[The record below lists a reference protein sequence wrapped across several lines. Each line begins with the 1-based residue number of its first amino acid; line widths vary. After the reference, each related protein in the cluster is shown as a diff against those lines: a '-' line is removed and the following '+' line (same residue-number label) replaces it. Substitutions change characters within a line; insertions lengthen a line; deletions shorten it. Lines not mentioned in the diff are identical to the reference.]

1 MYGYVYLTTN
11 LINNKKYIGKR
22 AKSEFDDSYL
32 GSGKLLKRALRKYGK
47 INFKCEVLKWCSSLT
62 ELNESEKYFIKK
74 FNAQERNDFYN
85 ISSGG
90 DWGDITRGMSN
101 KEYEEWK
108 RKISPIGRKH
118 SDETKEKISRAHMGK
133 KYSPETIEKFKIAN
147 AGKNNPN
154 YGKRQ
159 TQTHKDAM
167 KKFRKN
173 VVVIFPSSK
182 RIEFESVTACKEY
195 MKDKYN
201 FSSYLVKRLLREG
214 TPLNLPENERY
225 IYPHVYKMNGTKIM
239 YMNMEEQF

>member
-32 GSGKLLKRALRKYGK
+32 GSGKLLKRALSKYGK

-118 SDETKEKISRAHMGK
+118 SNETKKKISRAHMGK
-133 KYSPETIEKFKIAN
+133 KYSPETLEKFKMAN
-147 AGKNNPN
+147 AGENNPN

-159 TQTHKDAM
+159 TQAHRTAM
-167 KKFRKN
+167 KKFNKR
-173 VVVIFPSSK
+173 VVVILPDNK
-182 RIEFESVTACKEY
+182 KLEFESVTACREY
-195 MKDKYN
+195 MKKEYN
-201 FSSYLVKRLLREG
+201 FSSFLVKRLLKDN
-214 TPLNLPENERY
+214 TPLNLPEKEKY
-225 IYPHVYKMNGTKIM
+225 IYPHVYKMNGTRIKYAIV
-239 YMNMEEQF
+239 EE